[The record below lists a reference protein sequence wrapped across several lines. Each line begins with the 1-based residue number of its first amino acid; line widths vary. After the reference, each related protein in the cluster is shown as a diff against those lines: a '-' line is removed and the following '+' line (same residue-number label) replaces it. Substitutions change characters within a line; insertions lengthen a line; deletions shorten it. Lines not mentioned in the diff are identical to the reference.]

1 MIASCTDTIRDWE
14 KERWLFGEVVDFVE
28 IYDSKT
34 AKGFSA
40 FKACLVIV
48 KIMTCYKKFPPQIKY
63 NNSDHQTQINVDLTS
78 IRHLSVRCLINLL

>member
-34 AKGFSA
+34 AKGFWA
-40 FKACLVIV
+40 FKACLAIV

-63 NNSDHQTQINVDLTS
+63 NSDHQTQINVDLTS